1 MVRWTPRQLMAVG
14 LGLPFAL
21 LRPALYGIEHGA
33 LPFAFTWIGVLV
45 AAWVG
50 GLWPTLVVSLAG
62 LAVGNHILVEAG
74 KAPLGPGGVLFY
86 TLFMLV
92 LAVPAELYHRI
103 SRRRRADQQ
112 LLADMGQRLQRAA
125 RLNAMGE
132 LAGTLAHELNQPL
145 TAIASYAE
153 AARLVLARQPGD
165 SERAAGLLVKILGQT
180 ERARGII
187 TRIRGQVSGE
197 ALDLKPQS
205 LREMAEEATEVA
217 LARARDAL
225 DLRLNL
231 DRSADRVL
239 ADRIQVEQVMINL
252 VRNAAEAMAG
262 SPTRELRI
270 GSAPAGDGF
279 VECYVADRGPG
290 IAPEVQERLFQPFAS
305 DKAEGMGVGLA
316 VSRTIVEGHGGR
328 IWAEPNPGG
337 GAIFRFTLR
346 SAVGGA
352 A

>member
-132 LAGTLAHELNQPL
+132 LAGTLAHIGQGDGGGRAGDAGHVVVLGQPIALKAQPFCGVREL
-145 TAIASYAE
+145 
-153 AARLVLARQPGD
+153 
-165 SERAAGLLVKILGQT
+165 AAGAQRLAGAAALHDGRKIEDRERDHGRHIGRPPPPRLP
-180 ERARGII
+180 RARFA
-187 TRIRGQVSGE
+187 RGG
-197 ALDLKPQS
+197 
-205 LREMAEEATEVA
+205 
-217 LARARDAL
+217 
-225 DLRLNL
+225 
-231 DRSADRVL
+231 
-239 ADRIQVEQVMINL
+239 
-252 VRNAAEAMAG
+252 
-262 SPTRELRI
+262 
-270 GSAPAGDGF
+270 
-279 VECYVADRGPG
+279 
-290 IAPEVQERLFQPFAS
+290 
-305 DKAEGMGVGLA
+305 
-316 VSRTIVEGHGGR
+316 
-328 IWAEPNPGG
+328 
-337 GAIFRFTLR
+337 
-346 SAVGGA
+346 
-352 A
+352 